1 MMKAKSLLVFVL
13 ACALLVAG
21 CSAVPPNSDMPE
33 AVPSTGLPST
43 CTPSAAN
50 PPMDY
55 TLYGGD
61 ILRVGSQGYEKC
73 RINADTAQKY
83 AGLISDA
90 ADALAG
96 ETQVYCLIIPT
107 SYGILLPDEV
117 KSFRVRELF
126 NRFMMLMERDYKV
139 SRDVYYYT
147 GQMNITSKYLTNI
160 VRQVTGHTPKII
172 IDQYVILHIKM
183 QLQHSSLSIK
193 EIAWDYHFTDIS
205 FFCRYFKKHTGKT
218 PQQLREKETFRV

>member
-83 AGLISDA
+83 AGFVSAMPPMRLQEKRRYI
-90 ADALAG
+90 
-96 ETQVYCLIIPT
+96 V
-107 SYGILLPDEV
+107 LL
-117 KSFRVRELF
+117 FQR
-126 NRFMMLMERDYKV
+126 
-139 SRDVYYYT
+139 
-147 GQMNITSKYLTNI
+147 
-160 VRQVTGHTPKII
+160 
-172 IDQYVILHIKM
+172 
-183 QLQHSSLSIK
+183 
-193 EIAWDYHFTDIS
+193 
-205 FFCRYFKKHTGKT
+205 HTGYCFPTK
-218 PQQLREKETFRV
+218 

>member
-90 ADALAG
+90 ADALAMAICHAHSG
-96 ETQVYCLIIPT
+96 SSMLDPFKTLKIRK
-107 SYGILLPDEV
+107 GI
-117 KSFRVRELF
+117 
-126 NRFMMLMERDYKV
+126 
-139 SRDVYYYT
+139 
-147 GQMNITSKYLTNI
+147 
-160 VRQVTGHTPKII
+160 
-172 IDQYVILHIKM
+172 
-183 QLQHSSLSIK
+183 
-193 EIAWDYHFTDIS
+193 
-205 FFCRYFKKHTGKT
+205 
-218 PQQLREKETFRV
+218 